1 MNQLE
6 QIYNNA
12 AEHTKIKILEDADR
26 YLGSKESMPSYKE
39 YLSERF
45 HYIDQ
50 IWVNVWLNKI
60 TAKISKH
67 EKRNI

>member
-12 AEHTKIKILEDADR
+12 EEHTKIKILEDVDR
-26 YLGSKESMPSYKE
+26 YLGGQDSMPSYKE

-60 TAKISKH
+60 TAKISKQ
-67 EKRNI
+67 EKRSI